1 MTMKKGI
8 SINNLDTSVRPQD
21 DFYTYANGGWLR
33 ENPLQGEYARFGVFD
48 KIREQA
54 RLQLKDLILN
64 LTDDPQSK
72 QKGTIAQK
80 ISDIYTLGMDEKR
93 LNAEGWKPLK
103 PLLRHV
109 EDATLS
115 SSEDFARLIAWMHA
129 GSGGGFFAT
138 GVGPDFEDSDVNI
151 LFVMEGGITLGDRDY
166 YLVESEHNEKI
177 LTAYQA
183 YVRRLMELI
192 GKDEDEQQRI
202 WETVIKI
209 ETDFARHKMT
219 REDRRNPL
227 NTFNPASE
235 QELMERYPA
244 IDWKTYFSELDIVN
258 ERRLNVGS
266 PAFMKFL
273 DGYLPTLTER
283 EIKDFL
289 TYKIVVSASGLLSD
303 EFIKA
308 DFEMFDR
315 VMSGKEEMQP
325 RWKRAMAI
333 PNSMFGEAVGQ
344 LYVEKYFPKENKEYM
359 VNLIE
364 NLRKGLAKHISGLGW
379 MSDITKEKALA
390 KLSSMNVKIGYPD
403 KWEDYSEL
411 TIDPSLSYQ
420 ENVLNASRWFIRDNY
435 NDLRKPVDKTEWHM
449 TPQTVNAYY
458 SPLNNEI
465 CFPAG
470 ILQPP
475 YFDINADDAC
485 NYGAIGVVIGHE
497 MTHGFDD
504 SGRRYDGKG
513 NLNDWWT
520 KEDADRFKEKTDR
533 LVEQFNAVEILP
545 GLHANGLFTL
555 GENIADQGGLR
566 VARTAFEMT
575 GADLNATGDDGFT
588 AIQRFYLAYAGV
600 WANNVRDEY
609 LRESVQTDPHSS
621 GKQRVNETLRNIT
634 PFIEAFGI
642 KEGDVM
648 FRPSEERVE
657 IW

>member
-1 MTMKKGI
+1 MKKGI
-8 SINNLDTSVRPQD
+8 NISNLDTTVRPQD
-21 DFYTYANGGWLR
+21 DFYSYVNGGWLR
-33 ENPLQGEYARFGVFD
+33 ENPLQGEYSRFGVFD

-54 RLQLKDLILN
+54 RVQLKDLILN
-64 LTDDPQSK
+64 LADDPQSK
-72 QKGTIAQK
+72 IKGTIAQK
-80 ISDIYTLGMDEKR
+80 ISDIYALGMDEKR
-93 LNAEGWKPLK
+93 LNEEGWAPMK
-103 PLLRHV
+103 PLLQHV
-109 EDATLS
+109 ADAPLATP
-115 SSEDFARLIAWMHA
+115 EDFARLLAWLHS
-129 GSGGGFFAT
+129 GPGGGLFAT

-151 LFVMEGGITLGDRDY
+151 LFVMEGGVTLGDRDY
-166 YLVESEHNEKI
+166 YIVENEHNSKI
-177 LTAYQA
+177 LSAYQT
-183 YVRRLMELI
+183 YVKRMMELI
-192 GKDEDEQQRI
+192 GKTEEEQQRI

-209 ETDFARHKMT
+209 ERDFARHKMT

-227 NTFNPASE
+227 NMFNPVMEA
-235 QELMERYPA
+235 ELIEKYPA
-244 IDWKTYFSELDIVN
+244 IDWKTYFKELDIVN
-258 ERRLNVGS
+258 ERRINIGS

-273 DGYLPTLTER
+273 NEYIPTLTEQ

-289 TYKIVVSASGLLSD
+289 IYKMIIMASGLLSD
-303 EFIKA
+303 EFAEA
-308 DFEMFDR
+308 DFEMFGR
-315 VMSGKEEMQP
+315 VMQGKEEMQP
-325 RWKRAMAI
+325 RWKRAMSI

-364 NLRKGLAKHISGLGW
+364 NLRKGLAKHIEELDW
-379 MSDITKEKALA
+379 MSDATKEKALE
-390 KLSSMNVKIGYPD
+390 KLKSMNVKIGYPD

-411 TIDPSLSYQ
+411 TIDTALSYQ

-435 NDLRKPVDKTEWHM
+435 NDLKKQVDKTEWHM

-475 YFDINADDAC
+475 YFDIEADDAC

-504 SGRRYDGKG
+504 SGRRYDSKG
-513 NLNDWWT
+513 NLNEWWT
-520 KEDADRFKEKTDR
+520 EEDANRFKEKTDR
-533 LVEQFNAVEILP
+533 LVEQFNVVEILP

-566 VARTAFEMT
+566 VARTAFEMS
-575 GADLNATGDDGFT
+575 GADLDAKGEDGFT
-588 AIQRFYLAYAGV
+588 ALQRFYIAYAGV

-609 LRESVQTDPHSS
+609 LREAVQTDPHSS

-634 PFIEAFGI
+634 PFLEAFDV
-642 KEGDVM
+642 KEGDKM
-648 FRPSEERVE
+648 FRPADERVE